1 VCCSV
6 LQCAAVCCNIL
17 QCVTECCSELL
28 RVAVCC
34 SVLQCVEIVPGRPSS
49 GTTVLPI
56 LFLVKP
62 LHCICSNTLS
72 PVHGH
77 DSFICVRRYTYR
89 LIHTYDMTLCVCPI
103 LFFCEAL
110 VLYMQQ
116 HLVARIWTWL
126 IQRCAI
132 LYIWTDSYVRHDSFC
147 VADTVFL
154 WSPCSDDSSM
164 RTIKLIQFYVIWRIH
179 TWFIHVWFN
188 FMNHMRMT

>member
-1 VCCSV
+1 MCCSVLQCVVVCCSLLQGVAVCGSVMRCIAVCCSVLQCVAVCCSV

-116 HLVARIWTWL
+116 HLVARIWT
-126 IQRCAI
+126 
-132 LYIWTDSYVRHDSFC
+132 
-147 VADTVFL
+147 
-154 WSPCSDDSSM
+154 
-164 RTIKLIQFYVIWRIH
+164 
-179 TWFIHVWFN
+179 
-188 FMNHMRMT
+188 